1 MTYIPPQVFATK
13 FTCPHCSAIAKQ
25 SWQARMPNFGH
36 HGDDTHNVIRVATCD
51 HCGKISLWY
60 LEHMVYPDRG
70 NAPPPNP
77 DMPASVKTYYE
88 EAAAVAAKSPRA
100 AAGLLRLALQVLCK
114 ELGEAGENI
123 NADIGALVK
132 KGLPPTVQQSLD
144 VVRVTGNHAVHPGQI
159 DTDDEQVVDA
169 LFSLVNVI
177 VEYMVALP
185 RRVGALYDALP
196 TGALEQIKTRDGTKT

>member
-13 FTCPHCSAIAKQ
+13 FTCPHCGAIAKQ
-25 SWQARMPNFGH
+25 SWQARMPSLGH
-36 HGDDTHNVIRVATCD
+36 HGDDTQNVIRIGTCD
-51 HCGKISLWY
+51 HCGEISLWY
-60 LEHMVYPDRG
+60 LERMVYPDRG

-77 DMPASVKTYYE
+77 DMPPAVKSHYE

-123 NADIGALVK
+123 NVDIGSLVK

-159 DTDDEQVVDA
+159 DTDDQRVVEA
-169 LFSLVNVI
+169 LFTLVNVV

-185 RRVGALYDALP
+185 KRVGTLYSALP
-196 TGALEQIKTRDGTKT
+196 TGALEQIKKRDATRT